1 MKYCD
6 KCKVSI
12 VGKHDKCP
20 LCQGLVAGEVTD
32 NVFPY
37 VPTIYKKYSL
47 FFRLLIFISL
57 VISSICILIDV
68 MVPTGVNFSI
78 FVVAGFA
85 CLILILRVAI
95 NRHRN
100 VPKTILWQV
109 VVISILSLLWDYFT
123 GRHGWS
129 ITYVIPI
136 ICLVGSIDMAII
148 VNVMKIYITEYIFYF
163 LLTIILGLIPVIFC
177 LTGIVNVYYP
187 SVICFFLNLIALMT
201 MFVFAGDLVIEELK
215 RRLHF

>member
-1 MKYCD
+1 M
-6 KCKVSI
+6 
-12 VGKHDKCP
+12 
-20 LCQGLVAGEVTD
+20 
-32 NVFPY
+32 
-37 VPTIYKKYSL
+37 
-47 FFRLLIFISL
+47 
-57 VISSICILIDV
+57 
-68 MVPTGVNFSI
+68 
-78 FVVAGFA
+78 
-85 CLILILRVAI
+85 

-148 VNVMKIYITEYIFYF
+148 VKVMKIYITEYIFYF